1 MIHLIPQ
8 PFLSGEK
15 GSKKILIFFF
25 KVPLPG
31 ERDLGRGR
39 LKKKGKGSV
48 K

>member
-8 PFLSGEK
+8 PLLPGEK
-15 GSKKILIFFF
+15 GSKKILILF

-39 LKKKGKGSV
+39 L
-48 K
+48 